1 MKGTFNQGWW
11 NCFESFAT
19 ELSHTTNG
27 YSICMSVLQG
37 AGITKREATAFINK
51 SEHYYDRFM
60 VEIVKDY
67 LNKIS

>member
-11 NCFESFAT
+11 NCFESFAAI
-19 ELSHTTNG
+19 LHSNING
-27 YSICMSVLQG
+27 YSLCMDILQG
-37 AGITKREATAFINK
+37 AGITKREALAFINK
-51 SEHYYDRFM
+51 VGHHDPDV